1 MTLSAELLIVVAAL
15 VGLWGLVFL
24 FFPRGVTR
32 IEEKLNTAWGGR
44 EVLSIR
50 LGVPGERPA
59 ERVLNRPVLARA
71 FYWDRWAHS
80 YPRLT
85 GAAMCLS
92 AALLFAFAAGG

>member
-1 MTLSAELLIVVAAL
+1 MTLSAGLIVVVAAL

-24 FFPRGVTR
+24 LFPRGVAR
-32 IEEKLNTAWGGR
+32 IEKKLNSAWGER

-59 ERVLNRPVLARA
+59 ERVLNKPVLARA

-85 GAAMCLS
+85 GAVMCIV
-92 AALLFAFAAGG
+92 AALLWVFAAGG